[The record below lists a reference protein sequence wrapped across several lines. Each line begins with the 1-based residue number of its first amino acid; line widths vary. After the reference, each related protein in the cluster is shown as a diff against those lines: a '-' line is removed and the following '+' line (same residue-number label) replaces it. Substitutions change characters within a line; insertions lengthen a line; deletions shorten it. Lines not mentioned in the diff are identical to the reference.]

1 MHTGLRAYGDRLPK
15 EGSLLAKE
23 INQYLREMH
32 TSREALVASERLAA
46 VGRLSASISHEI
58 NNPLESVMNLMYL
71 IGTRPDLPP
80 DLRPSVTL
88 AEDELKRVARIANH
102 TLRTIASRRNQ

>member
-32 TSREALVASERLAA
+32 TSREALVASERL
-46 VGRLSASISHEI
+46 GRLSASISHEI